1 MGVHPAGVLP
11 NGNALLLPSADARA
25 LHARKTAGLGALAAL
40 DDALLLS
47 VFDRFTH
54 DDDGAKTLAALA
66 STSKACRAFATHED
80 LWKSLTLNAYGGKFT
95 FRGQSWLAT
104 FRAAREARTR
114 KRPRED
120 EKEEKDRRTIQCE
133 IFSDVLHQRY
143 MCAAMDVES
152 EWVAE
157 ASTVPEATST
167 MSVDEFR
174 AKYESLNIP
183 VVIRGAAKNWPAMKK
198 WTRQALVR
206 KFGAI
211 DFTVGGY
218 EMALKDFFACSD
230 GCSDDTP
237 LYLFDPLFG
246 EKAPELANDYTVPEY
261 FARDDLFKLL
271 SDDRPHYRWLI
282 VGPSKSGSIFHK
294 DPNATSAW
302 NACITGRK
310 RWIMFKPNQNPPGVY
325 PSADGAE
332 VAQPHSLVE
341 WFTSF
346 YEFANKEGALE
357 CVCEPGDVLF
367 VPSGWWH
374 MALNLTECI
383 AITQNYVSVANLP
396 KVLDFLDT
404 KCENLVSG
412 LDKNRRGG
420 LSDRFVAALRAS
432 GDDALLAVVDAHARK
447 KTSATQKAKSIIG
460 DAFATASASS
470 FSFSF

>member
-114 KRPRED
+114 KRPRENAH
-120 EKEEKDRRTIQCE
+120 ETHDRRVIRCE

-152 EWVAE
+152 AWVAE
-157 ASTVPEATST
+157 ASTVPEATAA

-174 AKYESLNIP
+174 EKYENLNIP
-183 VVIRGAAKNWPAMKK
+183 VVIRGAAKDWPAMTK
-198 WTRQALVR
+198 WASRQALVR
-206 KFGAI
+206 KFGSV

-218 EMALKDFFACSD
+218 EMALNDFFALSD
-230 GCSDDTP
+230 GCADDTP

-246 EKAPELANDYTVPEY
+246 EKAPELVSDYSVPKY
-261 FARDDLFKLL
+261 FASRRLY
-271 SDDRPHYRWLI
+271 SSSWATTGRIIVGSSSDRPRAA
-282 VGPSKSGSIFHK
+282 PS
-294 DPNATSAW
+294 
-302 NACITGRK
+302 
-310 RWIMFKPNQNPPGVY
+310 
-325 PSADGAE
+325 
-332 VAQPHSLVE
+332 
-341 WFTSF
+341 FTRIPTR
-346 YEFANKEGALE
+346 L
-357 CVCEPGDVLF
+357 
-367 VPSGWWH
+367 
-374 MALNLTECI
+374 
-383 AITQNYVSVANLP
+383 
-396 KVLDFLDT
+396 
-404 KCENLVSG
+404 
-412 LDKNRRGG
+412 RRGT
-420 LSDRFVAALRAS
+420 LASPVAS
-432 GDDALLAVVDAHARK
+432 VG
-447 KTSATQKAKSIIG
+447 
-460 DAFATASASS
+460 
-470 FSFSF
+470 

>member
-174 AKYESLNIP
+174 EKYESLNIP

-206 KFGAI
+206 KFEAGGGPGAAA
-211 DFTVGGY
+211 Y
-218 EMALKDFFACSD
+218 S
-230 GCSDDTP
+230 
-237 LYLFDPLFG
+237 PLFG
-246 EKAPELANDYTVPEY
+246 AACVLPAHAERVHRVRLAQVELS
-261 FARDDLFKLL
+261 L
-271 SDDRPHYRWLI
+271 
-282 VGPSKSGSIFHK
+282 
-294 DPNATSAW
+294 ATSSCSGGSSSSAP
-302 NACITGRK
+302 AA
-310 RWIMFKPNQNPPGVY
+310 
-325 PSADGAE
+325 PS
-332 VAQPHSLVE
+332 
-341 WFTSF
+341 
-346 YEFANKEGALE
+346 
-357 CVCEPGDVLF
+357 
-367 VPSGWWH
+367 
-374 MALNLTECI
+374 
-383 AITQNYVSVANLP
+383 
-396 KVLDFLDT
+396 
-404 KCENLVSG
+404 
-412 LDKNRRGG
+412 
-420 LSDRFVAALRAS
+420 
-432 GDDALLAVVDAHARK
+432 
-447 KTSATQKAKSIIG
+447 
-460 DAFATASASS
+460 
-470 FSFSF
+470 